1 MHEQDELIARIDRL
15 ERVVEE
21 LTRRLPAPADPFAAA
36 APARHDAVPPIP
48 AYAPRP
54 APAAPVRWDGQLWLN
69 RLGIGLL
76 LLGVAF
82 LFRYSIDQGWLTPAV
97 RLAIGGAVGATL
109 LTAGLRI
116 GDRRRFSAVLVGG
129 GIATFYIVGYAA
141 FSLYSLIGYENAFA
155 GMVGITALA
164 FGLALARAEA
174 ALAVIGALGGLG
186 TPLILGISHGSPRAV
201 LVYISLIVAWTA
213 GVYLKRGWRVVL
225 WSSLPGA
232 WLLLLVYGIYLAGGR
247 GAWSAN
253 LAMLQA
259 AVVFTWLCTGIFPL
273 AMRVLGARADGRERR
288 WRDVDTLHWY
298 GAAIVPPAAALGI
311 TALAWELGGVKWG
324 IAAAICAAGY
334 GAAAALLRTRDVR
347 LARVLLL
354 ASSVLLT
361 GAMAAALEGNALVLG
376 LAAQGVA
383 LHFLAARGAGEV
395 IRWTAHKAYA
405 AAAIWV
411 MFDLVTHRAADPA
424 AAATVALVLA
434 AGFGASYLQRRQPEV
449 LAYRYFVHAALMGL
463 LWRELARVGGGEGF
477 ATVAWGAYT
486 LGMLLFGMWRARPLV
501 EKTALAT
508 LLVVVAKL
516 FVVDLAALEAIFRIL
531 LFMGFGAVFLF
542 FSYSLQ
548 SWLRPNRAGEPPG
561 PDAARGPIPRRG

>member
-1 MHEQDELIARIDRL
+1 MHEQNELIARIDRL

-21 LTRRLPAPADPFAAA
+21 LTRRLPAPADPFVPAVPARPAA
-36 APARHDAVPPIP
+36 APPPVPV
-48 AYAPRP
+48 YAARP
-54 APAAPVRWDGQLWLN
+54 APAAPERWDGQLWLN

-82 LFRYSIDQGWLTPAV
+82 LFRYSIDQGWLTAGV
-97 RLAIGGAVGATL
+97 RVAFGGAVGATL
-109 LTAGLRI
+109 LAAGLRI

-141 FSLYSLIGYENAFA
+141 FSLYSLVGYDNAFA
-155 GMVGITALA
+155 GMVAITALA
-164 FGLALARAEA
+164 FGLALARSEA

-186 TPLILGISHGSPRAV
+186 TPLILGISRGSPRAL
-201 LVYISLIVAWTA
+201 LVYTSLIVAWTA
-213 GVYLKRGWRVVL
+213 GVYLKRGWRVLL
-225 WSSLPGA
+225 WSALPGA
-232 WLLLLVYGIYLAGGR
+232 WLLLLLYSLHLT
-247 GAWSAN
+247 GARSVDGD

-259 AVVFTWLCTGIFPL
+259 AVVFAWLCTGIFPL
-273 AMRVLGARADGRERR
+273 AMRVLGARANGRERR

-311 TALAWELGGVKWG
+311 TALTWDLGGVKWG
-324 IAAAICAAGY
+324 IAAALCSAGY
-334 GAAAALLRTRDVR
+334 GAAAALLRARDVR

-383 LHFLAARGAGEV
+383 LHFLAHRGAGEV

-405 AAAIWV
+405 ASAIWV
-411 MFDLVTHRAADPA
+411 AFDLVAHRAADPA
-424 AAATVALVLA
+424 AAATVAAVLA
-434 AGFGASYLQRRQPEV
+434 AGFGASYLQRRRPEV
-449 LAYRYFVHAALMGL
+449 LAYRYFAHAALMGL
-463 LWRELARVGGGEGF
+463 LWRELARLGGGEGF
-477 ATVAWGAYT
+477 ATVAWGAYA

-508 LLVVVAKL
+508 VLVVVAKL

-548 SWLRPNRAGEPPG
+548 SWLRPGRAGEQPG
-561 PDAARGPIPRRG
+561 PDAAR